1 MCLRGILLALVVLF
15 SATGCATLFGGGSS
29 QDISIEASQSRAE
42 YAIVS
47 SSGIQVAEGSIPSTV
62 SLPRRNDY
70 QVAISLDGYET
81 RTLALTRGTNG
92 WIWVNLLTGA
102 VGFIVDFITGAAYSL
117 QPAFISVTLEEV
129 AGVFGTGHDTFAV
142 VKWLDKD
149 RDLIRE
155 NRLRMEPMQQAQR

>member
-1 MCLRGILLALVVLF
+1 M
-15 SATGCATLFGGGSS
+15 
-29 QDISIEASQSRAE
+29 
-42 YAIVS
+42 
-47 SSGIQVAEGSIPSTV
+47 AEGSIPSTV

-70 QVAISLDGYET
+70 QIAISLDGYET

-92 WIWVNLLTGA
+92 WIWVNLLTGL
-102 VGFIVDFITGAAYSL
+102 VGFIVDFVTGAAYSL

-155 NRLRMEPMQQAQR
+155 NRLKMEPMQQAQR